1 MGAIPVTVSTQREVL
16 EPLIGII
23 GAVPLRELSVATVRS
38 ALKELAVT
46 RATRTVARTHAG
58 LTRAIRYAEAGVP
71 AQVLLLGNEDVV
83 GVVDTVGGVVP
94 AGEYALV
101 FLTAKREPAGEL
113 GDVRLGDLFARY
125 GGTPGQAGS
134 SARSSHHAR
143 RRRRSRRS
151 CRLLG
156 VRSHGS

>member
-1 MGAIPVTVSTQREVL
+1 LGAIPVTVSTQREVL

-38 ALKELAVT
+38 ALKELAAT

-83 GVVDTVGGVVP
+83 GVVDTVGGVV
-94 AGEYALV
+94 
-101 FLTAKREPAGEL
+101 PAGEL